1 MGERKQGL
9 ALVTAAQVSLASCE
23 DIWVSRRLT
32 AVEREAGVDRVYN
45 SEGGSFIWE
54 VTRQSEMT
62 TGGTGSNSQ
71 VAADSITF
79 WVCGLTGSSR
89 WFC

>member
-1 MGERKQGL
+1 MGLTWAHSSRKRGRDGPGRQFG
-9 ALVTAAQVSLASCE
+9 
-23 DIWVSRRLT
+23 
-32 AVEREAGVDRVYN
+32 GRVIHLGTDKA
-45 SEGGSFIWE
+45 EGE
-54 VTRQSEMT
+54 KQQMK
-62 TGGTGSNSQ
+62 TGGAGSNSK